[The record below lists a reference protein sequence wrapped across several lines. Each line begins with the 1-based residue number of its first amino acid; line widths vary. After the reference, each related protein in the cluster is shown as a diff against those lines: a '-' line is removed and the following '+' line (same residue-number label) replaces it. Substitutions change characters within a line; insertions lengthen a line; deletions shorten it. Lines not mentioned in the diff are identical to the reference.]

1 MGSWSRREFIHA
13 TSAAGAIAALHGCG
27 GGQDGGTTNGGTPYG
42 GPTSSSLPPPPE
54 MSADVLISDTQQR
67 TFRYFWETTD
77 AARGLAPD
85 FAPES
90 SPASIAAMGFMLTAV
105 PIGIEH
111 AWITRAQGAERVLNT
126 LQFLRDA
133 PQGAGAQGY
142 TGYHGFFYHFLDMAS
157 GTRYRDSEL
166 SSMDTAL
173 LLMGVRCC
181 GQYFNGADASETAI
195 RSVADFL
202 CERVDWPWFQV
213 RSPAICMGWRPE
225 SGFLSGDWIGYNE
238 AIPVLILALGST
250 AHAVGVEAW
259 TQWTSGYPQDW
270 GVLWG
275 YEHLTFGPLFGHH
288 FPQVWLD
295 MRGIK
300 DSYMA
305 AKGLDYF
312 ENSRR
317 AVLSQRAYATT
328 NPLGWLGHGADI
340 WGLSACNGPAETT
353 LNYHGA
359 MRQFHTYFARGVGP
373 PDNFDDGTLTPTAP
387 IGSFPFAPEV
397 VTPAIAAMYQRYG
410 TAIYGNYGFLDSYNP
425 SFQYNVPVPSGR
437 IISGFG
443 WVDTRYYG
451 INQGP
456 IVAMIEN
463 QRSGLLWSLSRADPV
478 LRRGLQRAGFTGG
491 WLG

>member
-195 RSVADFL
+195 SAVDDFL
-202 CERVDWPWFQV
+202 YERVDWPWFQV

-340 WGLSACNGPAETT
+340 LGLSAWNGPQESA

-359 MRQFHTYFARGVGP
+359 MRQFHTYFSPGVGP